1 MNLFNKKKGNKGFT
15 LVELLATI
23 VILGILSS
31 MAIAGVSVLIKKA
44 KNSEEEA
51 NAKVIQMAAES
62 YLQANKDN
70 APRSIGECTTVSV
83 ADLKNKKFLTD
94 DITNSDSKSCMKNSY
109 VKIFKSSNGEFIYT
123 PYIYCG
129 DAKETTSSKE
139 KMVPIGEIKFSKTT
153 DVNRASFVLNLYG
166 DQNKTKGHYAPST
179 EIDGYSW
186 SLSVMYEGDTS
197 YTEIYNTG
205 TLSANKAKSLEISE
219 NLADYVDIS
228 STTKVK
234 VDYMITNVACETYT
248 SEMVSNGGAS
258 TGTEFE
264 DTVPPTCGEVS
275 GNATGENDW
284 ISNISSNKSRL
295 VSVTCNDGDG
305 SGCKRKSFSRSWPD
319 KSKASGVEKAYID
332 IYDNRDKKFEGNS
345 ETGNKTKCLVDV
357 NVDLETPSASLIAT
371 KTATDNNNVLSSRK
385 PLKIEASTNPIASN
399 VIHVS
404 DYDGT
409 TSNWM
414 NKKDFSE
421 GIYFK
426 IDLEDN
432 LHLDHY
438 TWETNMGYQTSVNEN
453 EVSSKNPDG
462 VSSTLIPQE
471 EKHGKTDLHGS
482 TKYSIV
488 VKLSVEGKRYGVLT
502 VYDKAGNA
510 IKYEIY
516 ANIDRTA
523 PQAAT
528 FDGKLIDKNDSKY
541 DVYSYESPDD
551 SLWTNSRVRINSTGT
566 GMDEIED
573 PIQNIVLPNLSGHKQ
588 YYYYLYDVTNGEK
601 EIKNHE
607 MISDG
612 GFFTISDDGV
622 YKLRFEDCDKAGNCS
637 FSNWKYVRVDRTPPT
652 CKPSI
657 VYEGT
662 EFEYTPATTGK
673 DSWTNKSV
681 RITQTCEDGKGTS
694 GCTSQSSIPIFKV
707 YDNERLNDYAGAAG
721 LNEGGVFYDNAGN
734 SVTCPTYKVQID
746 KIPPTCEVSADH
758 NDWTNSDVNITA
770 KCTDDGGSNCKEQ
783 SHTYTFECTSSNSVN
798 GVCKQGDLGAGDN
811 GGTYIMEDIA
821 GNSVVCPANQSV
833 KIDIKPPTF
842 TSNSLNKS
850 NRTASATAKD
860 CDNEGVDCAGG
871 ATISYAFTT
880 GGQPE
885 AWDAIWSSKA
895 SGNMSCN
902 TWTNVYVKVYDRLG
916 NTNIVST
923 EPSGYQDDCCSE
935 SNPLGCPWVTP
946 CRKGMTHTYTP
957 DTVGLHATYK
967 YDGIAYHQSPPNG
980 WNSSGE
986 DYLYIIRYEGYM
998 ALVHDL
1004 RRNKNVKIYRNCINY
1019 SSPNSVCAYSKCP
1032 G

>member
-1 MNLFNKKKGNKGFT
+1 MNLFNKKKGNRGFT

-83 ADLKNKKFLTD
+83 VDLKNKKFLTD

-166 DQNKTKGHYAPST
+166 DQNKTKGHYTPTT

-319 KSKASGVEKAYID
+319 KSKPSGVEKEYID

-371 KTATDNNNVLSSRK
+371 KTATDNNNMLASGK
-385 PLKIEASTNPIASN
+385 PLKIEASTNPIASK

-404 DYDGT
+404 DYEGT

-438 TWETNMGYQTSVNEN
+438 TWETNMGYQTSVNEK

-462 VSSTLIPQE
+462 VSNTLIPQE

-488 VKLSVEGKRYGVLT
+488 VKLSVEGKRYGILT
-502 VYDKAGNA
+502 VYDKAGNS

-523 PQAAT
+523 PKAAT

-588 YYYYLYDVTNGEK
+588 YYYYLYDVTNGTK
-601 EIKNHE
+601 EIKNRE

-612 GFFTISDDGV
+612 GVFTISDDGV

-637 FSNWKYVRVDRTPPT
+637 FSNWKYVRIDRTPPT

-657 VYEGT
+657 VHEGT
-662 EFEYTPATTGK
+662 EDKYTPATTGK

-694 GCTSQSSIPIFKV
+694 GCTSQSSTPIFKI
-707 YDNERLNDYAGAAG
+707 YDNEKLNAYAGAAG

-746 KIPPTCEVSADH
+746 KIPPTCDVSADH
-758 NDWTNSDVNITA
+758 SDWTNSNVNITA
-770 KCTDDGGSNCKEQ
+770 KCNDDGGSNCKEQ

-798 GVCKQGDLGAGDN
+798 GVCKQGGLGAGDN
-811 GGTYIMEDIA
+811 GLPYTMYDVA

-833 KIDIKPPTF
+833 KIDKQAPVF
-842 TSNSLNKS
+842 TSNSLS
-850 NRTASATAKD
+850 NRNVSATAKD

-880 GGQPE
+880 GGKPE
-885 AWDAIWSSKA
+885 PWDSIWSSNA
-895 SGNMSCN
+895 SGSMSCN

-916 NTNIVST
+916 NTNTVST
-923 EPSGYQDDCCSE
+923 VPGGYQDDCCSK
-935 SNPLGCPWVTP
+935 SNPYGCPWVTA
-946 CRKGMTHTYTP
+946 CRAGNTCVYRDKTRANRPGIYCDGIVAHVTSEDYMYIL
-957 DTVGLHATYK
+957 G
-967 YDGIAYHQSPPNG
+967 YDGVHAYVFAPKYKDNAFLNNG
-980 WNSSGE
+980 
-986 DYLYIIRYEGYM
+986 YVYIWS
-998 ALVHDL
+998 
-1004 RRNKNVKIYRNCINY
+1004 KCINY
-1019 SSPNSVCAYSKCP
+1019 NSPNSVCSFSKCP

>member
-70 APRSIGECTTVSV
+70 APRSIGECTTVSA

-139 KMVPIGEIKFSKTT
+139 KMVPMGEIKFSKTT

-166 DQNKTKGHYAPST
+166 DQKKSNGHYAPST

-275 GNATGENDW
+275 GNATSENDW

-295 VSVTCNDGDG
+295 ISVTCNDGDG

-319 KSKASGVEKAYID
+319 KSKPSGVEKEYID

-371 KTATDNNNVLSSRK
+371 KTATDNNNMLASKK
-385 PLKIEASTNPIASN
+385 PLKIEASTNPIASK

-438 TWETNMGYQTSVNEN
+438 TWETNMGYQTSVNEK

-488 VKLSVEGKRYGVLT
+488 VKLSVEGKRYGILT
-502 VYDKAGNA
+502 VYDKAGNS

-523 PQAAT
+523 PKAAT

-551 SLWTNSRVRINSTGT
+551 SLWTNSRVRINSTGA

-588 YYYYLYDVTNGEK
+588 YYYYLYDVTNGTK
-601 EIKNHE
+601 EIKNRE

-612 GFFTISDDGV
+612 GVFTISDDGV

-637 FSNWKYVRVDRTPPT
+637 FSNWKYVRIDRTPPT

-657 VYEGT
+657 VHEGT
-662 EFEYTPATTGK
+662 GLAYTPATTGK

-694 GCTSQSSIPIFKV
+694 GCNSQSSTPIFKV
-707 YDNERLNDYAGAAG
+707 YENTMNKVVGAAG
-721 LNEGGVFYDNAGN
+721 ENEGGVFYDNAGN
-734 SVTCPTYKVQID
+734 SVTCPTYRVQID
-746 KIPPTCEVSADH
+746 KISPTCEVSADH
-758 NDWTNSDVNITA
+758 NDWTNSNVNITA
-770 KCTDDGGSNCKEQ
+770 KCNDDGGSNCKEQ

-798 GVCKQGDLGAGDN
+798 GVCKQGGLGAGDN
-811 GGTYIMEDIA
+811 GLPYTMYDVA

-833 KIDIKPPTF
+833 KIDKQAPTF
-842 TSNSLNKS
+842 TSKSLS
-850 NRTASATAKD
+850 NRNVSATAKD
-860 CDNEGVDCAGG
+860 CDNEGVDCVGG

-880 GGQPE
+880 GNQPGPG
-885 AWDAIWSSKA
+885 DAIWSSNQ
-895 SGNMSCN
+895 SGSMSCN
-902 TWTNVYVKVYDRLG
+902 VRTHVYAKAYDRLG
-916 NTNIVST
+916 NYTIS
-923 EPSGYQDDCCSE
+923 EDIGGGYQDDCCSE

-946 CRKGMTHTYTP
+946 CRKGMTNTYTP
-957 DTVGLHATYK
+957 RTVGLHAFYQ

-980 WNSSGE
+980 YNRSGE
-986 DYLYIIRYEGYM
+986 DYLYIIRYEGYL

-1004 RRNKNVKIYRNCINY
+1004 RRGKNVKIYRNCINY
-1019 SSPNSVCAYSKCP
+1019 SSPNSVCAYSQCP

>member
-83 ADLKNKKFLTD
+83 VDLKNKKFLTD

-129 DAKETTSSKE
+129 DAKETSSSKE
-139 KMVPIGEIKFSKTT
+139 KMVPMGEIKFSKTT

-166 DQNKTKGHYAPST
+166 DQNKTKGHYTPTT

-275 GNATGENDW
+275 GNATSENDW

-305 SGCKRKSFSRSWPD
+305 SGCKRKRFSRSWPD
-319 KSKASGVEKAYID
+319 KSKPSGVEKEYID

-371 KTATDNNNVLSSRK
+371 KTATDNNNMLASKK
-385 PLKIEASTNPIASN
+385 PLKIEASTNPIASK

-488 VKLSVEGKRYGVLT
+488 VKLSVEGKRYGILT
-502 VYDKAGNA
+502 VYDKAGNS

-523 PQAAT
+523 PKAAT

-588 YYYYLYDVTNGEK
+588 YYYYLYDVTNGTK
-601 EIKNHE
+601 EIKNRE

-612 GFFTISDDGV
+612 GVFTISDDGV

-637 FSNWKYVRVDRTPPT
+637 FSNWKYVRIDRTPPT

-657 VYEGT
+657 VHEGT
-662 EFEYTPATTGK
+662 GLAYTPATAGK

-694 GCTSQSSIPIFKV
+694 GCTSESSTPIFKV

-746 KIPPTCEVSADH
+746 KIPPTCDVSADY

-770 KCTDDGGSNCKEQ
+770 SCKDDGGSNCKEQ
-783 SHTYTFECTSSNSVN
+783 SHTYTFKCTSSNSVN

-811 GGTYIMEDIA
+811 GVAYTMYDVA

-833 KIDIKPPTF
+833 KIDKQAPTF
-842 TSNSLNKS
+842 TSESLS
-850 NRTASATAKD
+850 NRNVSATAKD
-860 CDNEGVDCAGG
+860 CDNEGVDCVGG

-880 GGQPE
+880 GNQPG
-885 AWDAIWSSKA
+885 AGDAIWSSNT
-895 SGNMSCN
+895 SGSMSCN
-902 TWTNVYVKVYDRLG
+902 TWTNVYVKVYDKLG
-916 NTNIVST
+916 NTSILST
-923 EPSGYQDDCCSE
+923 DPGGYQDDCCSK
-935 SNPLGCPWVTP
+935 SNPYGCPWVTA
-946 CRKGMTHTYTP
+946 CRKGNTC
-957 DTVGLHATYK
+957 VYK
-967 YDGIAYHQSPPNG
+967 NKENANRPGIYCDGIVAHITSEDYMYILGYDGVHAYVFVPKYKENAFLNNG
-980 WNSSGE
+980 
-986 DYLYIIRYEGYM
+986 YVYIWS
-998 ALVHDL
+998 
-1004 RRNKNVKIYRNCINY
+1004 KCINY
-1019 SSPNSVCAYSKCP
+1019 NSPNSVCSFSKCP

>member
-1 MNLFNKKKGNKGFT
+1 MNLFNKKKGNRGFT

-83 ADLKNKKFLTD
+83 VDLKNKKFLTD

-166 DQNKTKGHYAPST
+166 DQNKTKGHYTPTT

-319 KSKASGVEKAYID
+319 KSKPSGVEKEYID

-371 KTATDNNNVLSSRK
+371 KTATDNNNVLASKK
-385 PLKIEASTNPIASN
+385 PLKIEASTNPIASK

-488 VKLSVEGKRYGVLT
+488 VKLSVEGKRYGILT
-502 VYDKAGNA
+502 VYDKAGNS

-523 PQAAT
+523 PKAAT

-588 YYYYLYDVTNGEK
+588 YYYYLYDVTNGTK
-601 EIKNHE
+601 EIKNRE

-612 GFFTISDDGV
+612 GVFTISDDGV

-637 FSNWKYVRVDRTPPT
+637 FSNWKYVRIDRTPPT

-657 VYEGT
+657 VHEGT
-662 EFEYTPATTGK
+662 GLAYTPATTGK

-681 RITQTCEDGKGTS
+681 RITQTCEDGKRTS
-694 GCTSQSSIPIFKV
+694 GCTSQSSTPIFKV
-707 YDNERLNDYAGAAG
+707 YDNEKLNAYAGAVG

-746 KIPPTCEVSADH
+746 KIPPTCDVSADH
-758 NDWTNSDVNITA
+758 SDWTNSNVNITA
-770 KCTDDGGSNCKEQ
+770 KCNDDGGSNCKEQ

-798 GVCKQGDLGAGDN
+798 GVCKQGGLGAGDN
-811 GGTYIMEDIA
+811 GLPYTMYDVA

-833 KIDIKPPTF
+833 KIDKQAPVF
-842 TSNSLNKS
+842 TSNSLS
-850 NRTASATAKD
+850 NRNVSATAKD

-880 GGQPE
+880 GGKPE
-885 AWDAIWSSKA
+885 PWDSIWSSNA
-895 SGNMSCN
+895 SGSMSCN

-916 NTNIVST
+916 NTNTVST
-923 EPSGYQDDCCSE
+923 VPGGYQDDCCSE
-935 SNPLGCPWVTP
+935 SNPFGCPWVTA
-946 CRKGMTHTYTP
+946 CREGNTCVYRDKTRANRPKIFCDG
-957 DTVGLHATYK
+957 TVAHIT
-967 YDGIAYHQSPPNG
+967 S
-980 WNSSGE
+980 E
-986 DYLYIIRYEGYM
+986 DYIYIIRYDGNHAYVYAPKYKNNAFLNHGY
-998 ALVHDL
+998 VYIWS
-1004 RRNKNVKIYRNCINY
+1004 KCINY
-1019 SSPNSVCAYSKCP
+1019 TSPNSVCSYSKCP

>member
-371 KTATDNNNVLSSRK
+371 KTATDNNNVLK
-385 PLKIEASTNPIASN
+385 EPLKIEASTNPIASN

-414 NKKDFSE
+414 NGTDFKD
-421 GIYFK
+421 GVYFIVK
-426 IDLEDN
+426 VKDN

-438 TWETNMGYQTSVNEN
+438 TWETNKGYQTSVNEN
-453 EVSSKNPDG
+453 DVSVNNPDG
-462 VSSTLIPQE
+462 VASTQIPQE
-471 EKHGKTDLHGS
+471 AKYGKTDLHGS
-482 TKYSIV
+482 TEYTITV
-488 VKLSVEGKRYGVLT
+488 GLNTEGKRYGVLT

-510 IKYEIY
+510 IKYEMY

-523 PQAAT
+523 PQPAT
-528 FDGKLIDKNDSKY
+528 FDGKKVDDNDSKY
-541 DVYSYESPDD
+541 DVYSFETANGSE
-551 SLWTNSRVRINSTGT
+551 WTNSRVRITSTGT
-566 GMDEIED
+566 GKDEIID
-573 PIQNIVLPNLSGHKQ
+573 PIKQETILSNLSGHGQ
-588 YYYYLYDVTNGEK
+588 YYYDLSDVTKSEK
-601 EIKNHE
+601 ILKQNEKIR
-607 MISDG
+607 DG
-612 GFFTISDDGV
+612 GSFLVKDDGI
-622 YKLRFEDCDKAGNCS
+622 YKIRFKDCDKAGNCS
-637 FSNWKYVRVDRTPPT
+637 YSNWKYVKVDRTPPVCNPKLT
-652 CKPSI
+652 K
-657 VYEGT
+657 EGT
-662 EFEYTPATTGK
+662 DEDYTPATAGN

-681 RITQTCEDGKGTS
+681 RITQTCSDATS
-694 GCTSQSSIPIFKV
+694 GCDTNRVINPVSITKL
-707 YDNERLNDYAGAAG
+707 YEDTMERTVGAADD
-721 LNEGGVFYDNAGN
+721 ESGGVFYDNAGN
-734 SVTCPTYKVQID
+734 SVTCDTYKVQID
-746 KIPPTCEVSADH
+746 KIAPTCSVSSSH
-758 NDWTNSDVNITA
+758 NDWTNSDVAITA
-770 KCTDDGGSNCKEQ
+770 TCNDLGGSNCAENN
-783 SHTYTFECTSSNSVN
+783 HTYTFKCEFGKVCIRTETKN
-798 GVCKQGDLGAGDN
+798 GQLGAGDN
-811 GGTYIMEDIA
+811 GGEYTMYDVA
-821 GNSVVCPANQSV
+821 GNSVVCPANQSA
-833 KIDIKPPTF
+833 KIDKQGPTV
-842 TSNSLNKS
+842 SQPSLS
-850 NRTASATAKD
+850 NRTIIGASATD
-860 CDNEGVDCAGG
+860 CDVEGINCVGG
-871 ATISYAFTT
+871 VMLSYAFTSSDT
-880 GGQPE
+880 APGEGDS
-885 AWDAIWSSKA
+885 AWGSTYWGSQ
-895 SGNMSCN
+895 SCN
-902 TWTNVYVKVYDRLG
+902 NRTYAYVKATDKLG
-916 NTNIVST
+916 NHTIVAA
-923 EPSGYQDDCCSE
+923 GNYQDDCCSS
-935 SNPLGCPWVTP
+935 SNPYGCPWVTA
-946 CRKGMTHTYTP
+946 CRAGNTC
-957 DTVGLHATYK
+957 VYK
-967 YDGIAYHQSPPNG
+967 DKTRANRPGIYCDGIVAHVTSEDYMYILGYDGVHAYVFAPKYKDNAFLNYG
-980 WNSSGE
+980 
-986 DYLYIIRYEGYM
+986 YVYIW
-998 ALVHDL
+998 A
-1004 RRNKNVKIYRNCINY
+1004 KCINH
-1019 SSPNSVCAYSKCP
+1019 SSPNSVCSYSKCP

>member
-1 MNLFNKKKGNKGFT
+1 MNLFNKKKGNRGFT

-83 ADLKNKKFLTD
+83 VDLKNKKFLTD

-129 DAKETTSSKE
+129 DAKETSSSKE
-139 KMVPIGEIKFSKTT
+139 KMVPMGEIKFSKTT

-166 DQNKTKGHYAPST
+166 DQKKSKGHYAPST

-319 KSKASGVEKAYID
+319 KSKPSGVEKEYID

-371 KTATDNNNVLSSRK
+371 KTATDNNNVLASKK
-385 PLKIEASTNPIASN
+385 PLKIEASTNPIASK

-488 VKLSVEGKRYGVLT
+488 VKLSVEGKRYGILT
-502 VYDKAGNA
+502 VYDKAGNS

-523 PQAAT
+523 PKAAT

-588 YYYYLYDVTNGEK
+588 YYYYLYDVTNGTK
-601 EIKNHE
+601 EIKNRE

-612 GFFTISDDGV
+612 GVFTISDDGV

-637 FSNWKYVRVDRTPPT
+637 FSNWKYVRIDRTPPT

-657 VYEGT
+657 VHEGT
-662 EFEYTPATTGK
+662 GLAYTPATAGK

-694 GCTSQSSIPIFKV
+694 GCTSQSSTPIFKV
-707 YDNERLNDYAGAAG
+707 YDNERLNDYAGAVG

-746 KIPPTCEVSADH
+746 KIPPTCDVSADH
-758 NDWTNSDVNITA
+758 SDWTNSNVNITA
-770 KCTDDGGSNCKEQ
+770 KCNDDGGSNCKEQ
-783 SHTYTFECTSSNSVN
+783 SHTYTYIC
-798 GVCKQGDLGAGDN
+798 GDGAVCNQGGLGAGDN
-811 GGTYIMEDIA
+811 GLPYTMYDVA

-833 KIDIKPPTF
+833 KIDKQAPIF
-842 TSNSLNKS
+842 TSKSLS
-850 NRTASATAKD
+850 NRNVSATAKD
-860 CDNEGVDCAGG
+860 CDNEGVSCVGG
-871 ATISYAFTT
+871 TTISYAFTT
-880 GGQPE
+880 GNQPGPG
-885 AWDAIWSSKA
+885 DAIWSSNQ
-895 SGNMSCN
+895 SGSMSCN
-902 TWTNVYVKVYDRLG
+902 VRTHVYAKAYDRLG
-916 NTNIVST
+916 NYTIS
-923 EPSGYQDDCCSE
+923 EDIGGGYQDDCCSK
-935 SNPLGCPWVTP
+935 SNPYGCPWVTA
-946 CRKGMTHTYTP
+946 CRAGNTCVYRDKTHANRPGIYCDGIVAHVTSEDYMYIL
-957 DTVGLHATYK
+957 G
-967 YDGIAYHQSPPNG
+967 YDGVHAYVFAPKYKDNAFLNNG
-980 WNSSGE
+980 
-986 DYLYIIRYEGYM
+986 YVYIWS
-998 ALVHDL
+998 
-1004 RRNKNVKIYRNCINY
+1004 KCINY
-1019 SSPNSVCAYSKCP
+1019 NSPNSVCSFSKCP